1 MINRLED
8 LLIRHEGLKN
18 KPYRCSADALTI
30 GVGRNLESNG
40 ISYDEAIFLLRNDIN
55 RTIIELCQFEW
66 FSDLE
71 GARRDAIISI
81 CFNLGLPRFKTF
93 VKAIAALNARD
104 YTLASDEFMDSKWR
118 RQVGR
123 RAVELCAMLEENE
136 YPSI

>member
-1 MINRLED
+1 MVNRLEEI
-8 LLIRHEGLKN
+8 LIKHEGLKN

-55 RTIIELCQFEW
+55 RTIGELCQFEW

-71 GARRDAIISI
+71 GARRDAVISI
-81 CFNLGLPRFKTF
+81 CFNIGLTKFRRFK
-93 VKAIAALNARD
+93 KAIAALHARD
-104 YTLASDEFMDSKWR
+104 YAKASDEFMDSKWR

-136 YPSI
+136 YPKI